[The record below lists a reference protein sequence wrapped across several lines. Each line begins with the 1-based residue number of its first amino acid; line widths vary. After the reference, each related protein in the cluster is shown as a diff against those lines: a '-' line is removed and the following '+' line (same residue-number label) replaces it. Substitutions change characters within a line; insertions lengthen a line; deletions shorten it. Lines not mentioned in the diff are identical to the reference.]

1 MEQDQIGED
10 PWMTGPG
17 LPAPTS
23 PQRRRTLGWV
33 AKRNNCLSRT
43 TGKTEFGL
51 QTHTSKFKINRV
63 IDLRNK
69 WKIIEVKDIEKV
81 KNLAT
86 EANLPIPIAKVLVAR
101 EIDTKRKLEKF
112 FNPSLDDLY
121 DPFLMEDMEK
131 GG

>member
-1 MEQDQIGED
+1 LAYR
-10 PWMTGPG
+10 PT
-17 LPAPTS
+17 PAN
-23 PQRRRTLGWV
+23 L
-33 AKRNNCLSRT
+33 
-43 TGKTEFGL
+43 
-51 QTHTSKFKINRV
+51 KINRV

-69 WKIIEVKDIEKV
+69 WKIIEVKDIVKV

-101 EIDTKRKLEKF
+101 GIDTKRKLEKF

-131 GG
+131 GR